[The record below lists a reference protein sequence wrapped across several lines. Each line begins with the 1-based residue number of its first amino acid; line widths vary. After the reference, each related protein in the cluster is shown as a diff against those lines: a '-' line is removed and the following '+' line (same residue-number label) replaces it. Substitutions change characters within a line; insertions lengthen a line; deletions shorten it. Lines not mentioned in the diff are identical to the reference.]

1 MFQRSHDVS
10 THRLEYGCLYD
21 HLHVSLHGAG
31 VGGDLLEALQRLD
44 AALVATSSEVRH
56 LAEACLRLLPL
67 GAFHHL
73 LGEELVDEIA
83 DGQRHRR
90 WRHRVRDLVDG
101 DHTLL
106 QVL

>member
-1 MFQRSHDVS
+1 MFKRLCELC

-21 HLHVSLHGAG
+21 HLHVSLHGAR
-31 VGGDLLEALQRLD
+31 VGSDLLEALQRLD
-44 AALVATSSEVRH
+44 AALVATSIEVRH
-56 LAEACLRLLPL
+56 LAEACRLPL
-67 GAFHHL
+67 RAFHHL